1 MSFKDLIRNA
11 IFEEEPQSAHPAQPA
26 APAARP
32 SRPIAAAMP
41 TATASVPVSAG
52 STTPGRDIG
61 RENTGGADTG
71 RDNEFYGRLLK
82 QTDFSAVPDLAKI
95 ETYAA
100 PLADVIPDKSLRYKA
115 AMATAKSQSGLTKAS
130 IMKGFDDL
138 MATLESASTSFS
150 RQTDEISKNEIDGKG
165 GQIADLNASIEQKQ
179 KEIADMQQQVKA
191 MQTQAD
197 TSRARLQ
204 QARAT
209 FQSAYQRR
217 KSEIEQQR
225 KEFETLLQ

>member
-1 MSFKDLIRNA
+1 MSFKDLIKNA
-11 IFEEEPQSAHPAQPA
+11 IFEEEPQPAHPAQPA
-26 APAARP
+26 APAPRP
-32 SRPIAAAMP
+32 SRPIAASMS
-41 TATASVPVSAG
+41 TGTASAPVSSG
-52 STTPGRDIG
+52 TTTPVR
-61 RENTGGADTG
+61 NVGGVDVG

-100 PLADVIPDKSLRYKA
+100 PLTDVIPDKSLRYKA
-115 AMATAKSQSGLTKAS
+115 AMATAKSQSGLTKAA
-130 IMKGFDDL
+130 IMKGFDGL
-138 MATLESASTSFS
+138 MAALESASDSFS
-150 RQTDEISKNEIDGKG
+150 RQTDEISKSEIDGKA
-165 GQIADLNASIEQKQ
+165 GQIADLNASIAEKQ
-179 KEIADMQQQVKA
+179 KEIADMQQQAKA

-209 FQSAYQRR
+209 FQSAYDRR

-225 KEFETLLQ
+225 REFETLLQ

>member
-1 MSFKDLIRNA
+1 MSFKDLIKNA
-11 IFEEEPQSAHPAQPA
+11 IFEEEPQQAHPAQPA
-26 APAARP
+26 ASGARP

-41 TATASVPVSAG
+41 TATASMPVSAG
-52 STTPGRDIG
+52 STTPLRS
-61 RENTGGADTG
+61 GGADSG

-82 QTDFSAVPDLAKI
+82 QTDFSAVPDLSKI

-115 AMATAKSQSGLTKAS
+115 AMATAKSQSGLTKAA
-130 IMKGFDDL
+130 IMKGFDSL
-138 MATLESASTSFS
+138 MATLESASASFS
-150 RQTDEISKNEIDGKG
+150 QQTDEISKNEIDGKA
-165 GQIADLNASIEQKQ
+165 GQIADLNASIAEKQ
-179 KEIADMQQQVKA
+179 KEIADMQQQARA

-209 FQSAYQRR
+209 FQSAYERR
-217 KSEIEQQR
+217 KSEIDQQR

>member
-11 IFEEEPQSAHPAQPA
+11 IFEEDPQQAHPAQPS

-32 SRPIAAAMP
+32 SRPIAAAM
-41 TATASVPVSAG
+41 TAATAPPVSSG
-52 STTPGRDIG
+52 STTPLRDM
-61 RENTGGADTG
+61 GGSDVG

-100 PLADVIPDKSLRYKA
+100 PLADVIPDKSMRYKA
-115 AMATAKSQSGLTKAS
+115 AMATAKSQSGLTKAA

-138 MATLESASTSFS
+138 TATLESASTSFS

-179 KEIADMQQQVKA
+179 KEIADMQQQVRA

>member
-11 IFEEEPQSAHPAQPA
+11 IFEEEPQQAHPAQPS

-32 SRPIAAAMP
+32 SRPIAAAM
-41 TATASVPVSAG
+41 TAATAPPVSSG
-52 STTPGRDIG
+52 STTPGRDFSREDMG
-61 RENTGGADTG
+61 RADTG

-100 PLADVIPDKSLRYKA
+100 PLADVIPDKSMRYKA
-115 AMATAKSQSGLTKAS
+115 AMATAKSQSGLTKAA

-138 MATLESASTSFS
+138 TATLESASASFS

-179 KEIADMQQQVKA
+179 KEIADMQQQVRA

>member
-11 IFEEEPQSAHPAQPA
+11 IFEEEPQQAHPAQPSG
-26 APAARP
+26 PAARP
-32 SRPIAAAMP
+32 SRPIAAAMT
-41 TATASVPVSAG
+41 TAPAMPVSSG
-52 STTPGRDIG
+52 STTPLRDM
-61 RENTGGADTG
+61 GGSDVG

-100 PLADVIPDKSLRYKA
+100 PLADVIPDKSMRYKA
-115 AMATAKSQSGLTKAS
+115 AMATAKSQSGLTKAA

-138 MATLESASTSFS
+138 TATLESASTSFS

-179 KEIADMQQQVKA
+179 KEIADMQQQVRA

-204 QARAT
+204 QARTT

-225 KEFETLLQ
+225 REFETLLQ